1 MIPNGINQ
9 TLRGQVQQT
18 LAPLSS
24 RPAVVGSLGTLG
36 QECMLRPLALL
47 VARELLQLRRTV
59 DTPAQAKVHDL
70 DIVNGD
76 GFHGDPPRLSTVPD
90 LRECAVPPPIQ
101 PPSQQCDVVVSHQRR
116 HRFDHKAD
124 RVDEHVRLVE
134 GRRNHI
140 GAVGEG
146 PWQRWAALLKNVSF
160 KAMKIHN
167 F

>member
-1 MIPNGINQ
+1 MP
-9 TLRGQVQQT
+9 
-18 LAPLSS
+18 
-24 RPAVVGSLGTLG
+24 
-36 QECMLRPLALL
+36 RPLALL
-47 VARELLQLRRTV
+47 EVREFLQLRRTV
-59 DTPAQAKVHDL
+59 DTPAQNKVHDL
-70 DIVNGD
+70 DVADGD
-76 GFHGDPPRLSTVPD
+76 GLHEDSPRLGTVPD
-90 LRECAVPPPIQ
+90 LQECAVPPPIQ
-101 PPSQQCDVVVSHQRR
+101 PPSRWCNVVTPHRR
-116 HRFDHKAD
+116 RPCFDHKAD